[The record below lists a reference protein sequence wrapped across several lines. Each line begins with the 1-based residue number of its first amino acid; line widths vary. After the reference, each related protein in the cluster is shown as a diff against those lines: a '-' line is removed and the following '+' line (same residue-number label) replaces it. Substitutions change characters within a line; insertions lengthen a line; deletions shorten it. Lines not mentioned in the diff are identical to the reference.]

1 MAEIDFTGFL
11 LAHRCM
17 RREYGRLAQAAA
29 HPRDAS
35 HKVLVEEQIAVTLSL
50 LHHHHHAEEDTWLW
64 PTLRARAPTPR
75 LRWTGSRPNTS
86 RWTR

>member
-50 LHHHHHAEEDTWLW
+50 LHHHAEEDTWLW

-75 LRWTGSRPNTS
+75 PRWTGSRPNTS